1 MPKISVMLHFP
12 SIQGVKAVASIT
24 INISD
29 EQLQKL
35 QTLAQESGISLEDLL
50 RARIEDWLSQPT
62 SEFTQATNYV
72 LKKNAELYR
81 CLA

>member
-1 MPKISVMLHFP
+1 MAF
-12 SIQGVKAVASIT
+12 IT

-35 QTLAQESGISLEDLL
+35 QALAQENGISLEDLL

-62 SEFTQATNYV
+62 SEFAQAANYV
-72 LKKNAELYR
+72 LNKNAELYR
-81 CLA
+81 RLA